1 MHNLYV
7 DLIAYKS
14 QQLSNINIV
23 GTVKDVVYWIRF
35 KKIPPN
41 NEDELLV
48 DINIKTEQQSCFR
61 NNTEFNNQHLT

>member
-14 QQLSNINIV
+14 KQLSKINLV

-35 KKIPPN
+35 KKVPPN

-48 DINIKTEQQSCFR
+48 GKT
-61 NNTEFNNQHLT
+61 